1 MIYSPSQTR
10 SYLECPTK
18 RMLSQEGWASRVV
31 DIRSW
36 VAWIGQGV
44 HAGLAYWYAPKPGV
58 GMPDEV
64 LASGTLTFQAEYNH
78 AISQGRI
85 IPNTFFVSE
94 AKAHI
99 ERCLQYAMANDVLPT
114 GFEVERVEQPLGP
127 NTGNC
132 ILDVVGKR
140 NGKPTFID
148 WKVKWKCKLDYID
161 QELEKYRYDWK
172 EARHY
177 PWALSEVCGQR
188 VEEYTIVLFILSPQF
203 KVVQRTYQVNWPM
216 VERWVQGC
224 NGVELPGGFGH
235 DGLFEKMWESSV
247 GKTMV
252 SQSNACVGGQW
263 PCEYLDACW
272 TYDLD
277 REKMQAGGLV
287 QVQRLNKQTL
297 ATSQEDQQGGAVL

>member
-18 RMLSQEGWASRVV
+18 RMLSQEGWTSRVV

-36 VAWIGQGV
+36 VAWVGQGV
-44 HAGLAYWYAPKPGV
+44 HAGLAHKYGWKSEDVKTVVSAGYTA
-58 GMPDEV
+58 
-64 LASGTLTFQAEYNH
+64 FQAEYDH
-78 AISQGRI
+78 AIKSGRI

-99 ERCLQYAMANDVLPT
+99 ERCLEYAMKNDLLPA
-114 GFEVERVEQPLGP
+114 GFEVERTEQSLGDY
-127 NTGNC
+127 NC

-148 WKVKWKCKLDYID
+148 WKVKNKCKPDYID
-161 QELEKYRYDWK
+161 QELEQYRYDWK

-177 PWALSEVCGQR
+177 PWALSQVTGQR
-188 VEEYTIVLFILSPQF
+188 VEEYTVVIFILQPF
-203 KVVQRTYQVNWPM
+203 KVVSRTYHVNWKV
-216 VERWVQGC
+216 VERWAAGC
-224 NGVELPGGFGH
+224 LGPKLTGEL
-235 DGLFEKMWESSV
+235 DGLWNAMTYEEPW
-247 GKTMV
+247 
-252 SQSNACVGGQW
+252 QSNMCMGGQW

-277 REKMQAGGLV
+277 REKMRAGGLV
-287 QVQRLNKQTL
+287 QVHRINKQTL
-297 ATSQEDQQGGAVL
+297 ASSQEE

>member
-1 MIYSPSQTR
+1 MIYSPSQ
-10 SYLECPTK
+10 SKVYLTCPTA
-18 RMLSQEGWASRVV
+18 RMLSQEGWTSRVIG
-31 DIRSW
+31 IRDW

-44 HAGLAYWYAPKPGV
+44 HAGLATRYSGKGLLSQAGVLRSGYYA
-58 GMPDEV
+58 
-64 LASGTLTFQAEYNH
+64 FQAEYEH
-78 AISQGRI
+78 ALTSGRL

-99 ERCLQYAMANDVLPT
+99 ERCLQYAMANDVLPA

-127 NTGNC
+127 DTGNC

-148 WKVKWKCKLDYID
+148 WKVKNTCKPDYID

-203 KVVQRTYQVNWPM
+203 KVVQRTFQVNWP
-216 VERWVQGC
+216 VVTRWADDC
-224 NGVELPGGFGH
+224 S
-235 DGLFEKMWESSV
+235 GLEGLWNTMDPARKESIEYQTDPLKV
-247 GKTMV
+247 W
-252 SQSNACVGGQW
+252 QSNACMGGQW

-277 REKMQAGGLV
+277 REKMKAGGLV
-287 QVQRLNKQTL
+287 QVERLRNQTL
-297 ATSQEDQQGGAVL
+297 ASSQEE

>member
-18 RMLSQEGWASRVV
+18 RMLSQEGWTSRVV

-44 HAGLAYWYAPKPGV
+44 HAGLAHKYGWKSEDAKAVVSAGYTA
-58 GMPDEV
+58 
-64 LASGTLTFQAEYNH
+64 FQAEYDH
-78 AISQGRI
+78 AIKSGRI

-99 ERCLQYAMANDVLPT
+99 ERCLEYAMKNDLLPA
-114 GFEVERVEQPLGP
+114 GFEVERTEQGLGDY
-127 NTGNC
+127 NC

-148 WKVKWKCKLDYID
+148 WKVKNKCKPDYID
-161 QELEKYRYDWK
+161 QELEQYRSDWK

-177 PWALSEVCGQR
+177 PWALSQVTGQR
-188 VEEYTIVLFILSPQF
+188 VEEYTVVIFILQPF
-203 KVVQRTYQVNWPM
+203 KVVSRTYHVNWKV
-216 VERWVQGC
+216 VERWAAGC
-224 NGVELPGGFGH
+224 LGPKLTGEL
-235 DGLFEKMWESSV
+235 DGLWNAMTYEEPW
-247 GKTMV
+247 
-252 SQSNACVGGQW
+252 QSNMCMGGQW

-277 REKMQAGGLV
+277 REKMKAGGLV

-297 ATSQEDQQGGAVL
+297 ASSQEE

>member
-1 MIYSPSQTR
+1 MIYSPSQTK
-10 SYLECPTK
+10 SYLTCPTA
-18 RMLSQEGWASRVV
+18 RLLSQEGWTSRVIG
-31 DIRSW
+31 IRDW

-44 HAGLAYWYAPKPGV
+44 HAGLAHKYGWKSEDAKAVVSAGYTA
-58 GMPDEV
+58 
-64 LASGTLTFQAEYNH
+64 FQAEYDH

-99 ERCLQYAMANDVLPT
+99 ERCLQHATTNDILPV
-114 GFEVERVEQPLGP
+114 GFDVERVEQSLGEY
-127 NTGNC
+127 NC

-140 NGKPTFID
+140 NGKPSFVD
-148 WKVKWKCKLDYID
+148 YKVKNKCKLDYID

-188 VEEYTIVLFILSPQF
+188 VEEYTVVMFILHPF
-203 KVVQRTYQVNWPM
+203 KVVSRTYQVNWK
-216 VERWVQGC
+216 VVQRWALNC
-224 NGVELPGGFGH
+224 DDGG
-235 DGLFEKMWESSV
+235 LWE
-247 GKTMV
+247 TMV
-252 SQSNACVGGQW
+252 TAPSWQSNACNSGNFQ
-263 PCEYLDACW
+263 CEYLDACW

-277 REKMQAGGLV
+277 REKMKAGGLV

-297 ATSQEDQQGGAVL
+297 ASSQEE